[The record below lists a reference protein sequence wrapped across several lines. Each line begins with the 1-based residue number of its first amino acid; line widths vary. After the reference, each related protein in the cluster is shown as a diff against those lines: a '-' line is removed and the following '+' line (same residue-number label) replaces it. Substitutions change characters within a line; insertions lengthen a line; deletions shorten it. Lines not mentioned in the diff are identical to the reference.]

1 MGVNIGEM
9 KIVGL
14 LSDEDEMD
22 EMANIAKV
30 FVVGERMKHLK
41 YDKKIKEDLK
51 KKESAPSKKIHL
63 LPEESYKHLPVFTVR
78 GLN

>member
-30 FVVGERMKHLK
+30 FVVGQRMKHLK

-51 KKESAPSKKIHL
+51 KKESVSSKKVRL